1 MIMNNR
7 MQSIR
12 VGLFFLLGLALV
24 WVTFES
30 LNGGR
35 VFKQKG
41 YALIARFDNL
51 KGLHDGDDI
60 LMAGVRIGSV
70 RQTHLAG
77 RRAEAIFSIL
87 PEINI
92 PNDAIATVATSSLLG
107 SNHIEISV
115 GSIGVPFLPPG
126 AEIQTQKTV
135 DMNEVIA
142 KLGSLGDRL
151 EQVVTDI
158 GKNLGGGENG
168 SLFKRIDQLVTDNGP
183 KLTETISNLQDIT
196 AKIRNGEGTFGKLVN
211 DSKLHDDLL
220 ASVGE
225 IKGAASD
232 ARTFVSNAQSILDQV
247 KSGKGAL
254 GSLVYDEQTG
264 NEIRLTLKNLKEVS
278 DKLNNGQG
286 TLGKLIN
293 DDSLLREAQGTMHKV
308 DRAVDGLSD
317 QGPITAVGVAAKS
330 LF

>member
-1 MIMNNR
+1 MNNR

-12 VGLFFLLGLALV
+12 VGLFFLLGLALL

-30 LNGGR
+30 LNGGH
-35 VFKQKG
+35 VFKPKG
-41 YALIARFDNL
+41 YALLARFDNL

-70 RQTHLAG
+70 KQTRLVE
-77 RRAEAIFSIL
+77 RRAEAVLSIL
-87 PEINI
+87 PEIKI
-92 PNDAIATVATSSLLG
+92 PNDAVATVATSSLLG
-107 SNHIEISV
+107 SNHLEVSV
-115 GSIGVPFLPPG
+115 GTADVPFLQPG
-126 AEIQTQKTV
+126 AEIQTRKTV

-158 GKNLGGGENG
+158 GKNLGGGEGG
-168 SLFKRIDQLVTDNGP
+168 SLFKRIDQLVIDNGP
-183 KLTETISNLQDIT
+183 KLTETVSNLQDIT
-196 AKIRNGEGTFGKLVN
+196 SRIRNGDGTMGKLVN
-211 DSKLHDDLL
+211 DSKLHDELL
-220 ASVGE
+220 ASVDE
-225 IKGAASD
+225 IKAAATD
-232 ARTFVSNAQSILDQV
+232 ARAFVASAQSIVDQM
-247 KSGKGAL
+247 KSGKGTI
-254 GSLVYDEQTG
+254 GTLVYDEQAG
-264 NEIRLTLKNLKEVS
+264 DQIKVTLKNLREVT

-293 DDSLLREAQGTMHKV
+293 DDSLLREAQGTMRKV

>member
-1 MIMNNR
+1 MNNR
-7 MQSIR
+7 IQSIR
-12 VGLFFLLGLALV
+12 VGLFFLLGLALL

-41 YALIARFDNL
+41 YALLARFENL
-51 KGLHDGDDI
+51 KGLQDGDDI

-70 RQTHLAG
+70 RQTRLAE
-77 RRAEAIFSIL
+77 RKAEAVLSIQ
-87 PEINI
+87 PGINI
-92 PNDAIATVATSSLLG
+92 PNDAVAMVATSSLLG
-107 SNHIEISV
+107 SNHLEITV
-115 GSIGVPFLPPG
+115 GSTGLPFLQPG
-126 AEIQTQKTV
+126 AEIKTRNTV

-151 EQVVTDI
+151 EQVVGDI
-158 GKNLGGGENG
+158 GKNLGGNDSGNI
-168 SLFKRIDQLVTDNGP
+168 FKKIDKLVTDNGP

-196 AKIRNGEGTFGKLVN
+196 AKIRSGEGTIGKLVN

-220 ASVGE
+220 ASVDE
-225 IKGAASD
+225 IKGAA
-232 ARTFVSNAQSILDQV
+232 TNAQAIVEQV
-247 KSGKGAL
+247 KAGKGAL
-254 GSLVYDEQTG
+254 GALVYDEQTG
-264 NEIRLTLKNLKEVS
+264 TEVKLAVKNLKEVS

-286 TLGKLIN
+286 TLGKLIS
-293 DDSLLREAQGTMHKV
+293 DDSLFREAQGTMRKV

>member
-1 MIMNNR
+1 MNNR

-12 VGLFFLLGLALV
+12 VGLFFLLGVALL

-35 VFKQKG
+35 VFKTKG
-41 YALIARFDNL
+41 YMLLARFDNL

-60 LMAGVRIGSV
+60 LMAGVRVGSV
-70 RQTHLAG
+70 RQTRLAG
-77 RRAEAIFSIL
+77 RRAEAVFSIQ

-92 PNDAIATVATSSLLG
+92 PNDSFATVATSSLLG
-107 SNHIEISV
+107 SNHIEVSV
-115 GSIGVPFLPPG
+115 GSTGVPFLLPG
-126 AEIQTQKTV
+126 AEIQTRNTV

-158 GKNLGGGENG
+158 GKSLGSGEGG
-168 SLFKRIDQLVTDNGP
+168 SLFKRIDQLVIDNGP
-183 KLTETISNLQDIT
+183 KLTETVANLQDIT
-196 AKIRNGEGTFGKLVN
+196 AKIRNGEGTVGKLVN

-232 ARTFVSNAQSILDQV
+232 ARAFVANAQSIIDQM
-247 KSGKGAL
+247 KSGKGAI
-254 GSLVYDEQTG
+254 GTLVYDEQTG
-264 NEIRLTLKNLKEVS
+264 DQIKLTLKNLKEVS

-286 TLGKLIN
+286 TLGKLIS
-293 DDSLLREAQGTMHKV
+293 DDSLFREAQGTMRKV

>member
-1 MIMNNR
+1 MNNR
-7 MQSIR
+7 MQTIR
-12 VGLFFLLGLALV
+12 VGLFFLLGLALL

-35 VFKQKG
+35 VFKQTG
-41 YALIARFDNL
+41 YTLLARFDNL

-60 LMAGVRIGSV
+60 LMAGVRIGAV
-70 RQTHLAG
+70 AKTRLAD
-77 RRAEAIFSIL
+77 RRAEAVLSIQ
-87 PEINI
+87 PEIQI
-92 PNDAIATVATSSLLG
+92 PNDAVAMVATSSLLG
-107 SNHIEISV
+107 TNHLEITV
-115 GSIGVPFLPPG
+115 GSAGVPFIPPG
-126 AEIQTQKTV
+126 AEIKTRNTV

-151 EQVVTDI
+151 EEVVADI
-158 GKNLGGGENG
+158 GKNLGGSDSGNI
-168 SLFKRIDQLVTDNGP
+168 FKKIDKLVTDNGP
-183 KLTETISNLQDIT
+183 KLTETISNLKDIT
-196 AKIRNGEGTFGKLVN
+196 AKIRNGDGTVGKLIN

-220 ASVGE
+220 ASVNE
-225 IKGAASD
+225 IKGAATD
-232 ARTFVSNAQSILDQV
+232 ARTFVANAQSIVDQM

-254 GSLVYDEQTG
+254 GALVYDEQTG
-264 NEIRLTLKNLKEVS
+264 NEIKISLKNIREVS

-286 TLGKLIN
+286 TLGQLIN
-293 DDSLLREAQGTMHKV
+293 DDSFLRGAQGTMRKL

>member
-1 MIMNNR
+1 MNNR
-7 MQSIR
+7 MLTIR
-12 VGLFFLLGLALV
+12 VGLFFLLGLALL

-41 YALIARFDNL
+41 YSLIAHFDNL

-60 LMAGVRIGSV
+60 LMAGVRIGAV
-70 RQTHLAG
+70 AKTRLAD
-77 RRAEAIFSIL
+77 RRAEAVLNIV
-87 PEINI
+87 PEVNI
-92 PNDAIATVATSSLLG
+92 PNDAVAMVATSSLLG
-107 SNHIEISV
+107 TNHLEITV
-115 GSIGVPFLPPG
+115 GSTGVPFLAPG
-126 AEIQTQKTV
+126 AEIKTRNTV

-151 EQVVTDI
+151 EQVVSDI
-158 GKNLGGGENG
+158 GKNLGGGESGN
-168 SLFKRIDQLVTDNGP
+168 LFKRIDKLVTDNGP
-183 KLTETISNLQDIT
+183 KLTESISNLQDIT
-196 AKIRNGEGTFGKLVN
+196 AKIRNGEGTIGKLVN

-220 ASVGE
+220 ASVNE
-225 IKGAASD
+225 IKGAAAD
-232 ARTFVSNAQSILDQV
+232 ARTFISNAQSVIDQM

-254 GSLVYDEQTG
+254 GALAYDEQTG
-264 NEIRLTLKNLKEVS
+264 NEIKITLKNLREVS

-286 TLGKLIN
+286 TLGRLIN
-293 DDSLLREAQGTMHKV
+293 DDSLIRGAQGTMRKL

-317 QGPITAVGVAAKS
+317 QGPITAVGIAAKS

>member
-1 MIMNNR
+1 MTMNNR
-7 MQSIR
+7 IQSIR
-12 VGLFFLLGLALV
+12 VGLFFLLGLALL

-41 YALIARFDNL
+41 YALLARFENL
-51 KGLHDGDDI
+51 KGLQDGDDI

-70 RQTHLAG
+70 RQTRLAE
-77 RRAEAIFSIL
+77 RKAEAVLSIQ
-87 PEINI
+87 PGINI
-92 PNDAIATVATSSLLG
+92 PNDAVAMVATSSLLG
-107 SNHIEISV
+107 SNHLEITV
-115 GSIGVPFLPPG
+115 GSTGLPFLQPG
-126 AEIQTQKTV
+126 AEIKTRNTV

-151 EQVVTDI
+151 EQVVGDI
-158 GKNLGGGENG
+158 GKNLGGNDSGNI
-168 SLFKRIDQLVTDNGP
+168 FKKIDKLVTDNGP

-196 AKIRNGEGTFGKLVN
+196 AKIRSGEGTIGKLVN

-220 ASVGE
+220 ASVDE
-225 IKGAASD
+225 IKGAATD
-232 ARTFVSNAQSILDQV
+232 ARTFVSNAEAIVEQV
-247 KSGKGAL
+247 KAGKGAL
-254 GSLVYDEQTG
+254 GALVYDEQTG
-264 NEIRLTLKNLKEVS
+264 TEVKLAVKNLKEVS

-286 TLGKLIN
+286 TLGKLIS
-293 DDSLLREAQGTMHKV
+293 DDSLFREAQGTMRKV

>member
-1 MIMNNR
+1 MNNR

-12 VGLFFLLGLALV
+12 IGLFFLLGMALL

-41 YALIARFDNL
+41 YALLAHFDNL

-60 LMAGVRIGSV
+60 LMAGVRIGAV
-70 RQTHLAG
+70 KQTRLVE
-77 RRAEAIFSIL
+77 RRAEAVLSIQ
-87 PEINI
+87 PEIKI
-92 PNDAIATVATSSLLG
+92 PNDAVATVATSSLLG
-107 SNHIEISV
+107 SNHLEVSV
-115 GSIGVPFLPPG
+115 GTAGVPFLEPG
-126 AEIQTQKTV
+126 AEIQTRKTV

-158 GKNLGGGENG
+158 GKNLGGGEGG
-168 SLFKRIDQLVTDNGP
+168 SLFKRIDQLVIDDGP
-183 KLTETISNLQDIT
+183 KLTETVSNLQDIT
-196 AKIRNGEGTFGKLVN
+196 SKIRNGEGTMGKLVN
-211 DSKLHDDLL
+211 DSKLHDELL

-225 IKGAASD
+225 IKAAATD
-232 ARTFVSNAQSILDQV
+232 ARAFVASAQSIVDQM
-247 KSGKGAL
+247 KSGKGTI
-254 GSLVYDEQTG
+254 GTLVYDEHAG
-264 NEIRLTLKNLKEVS
+264 DEIKVTLKNLREVS

-293 DDSLLREAQGTMHKV
+293 DDSLLREAQGTMRKV